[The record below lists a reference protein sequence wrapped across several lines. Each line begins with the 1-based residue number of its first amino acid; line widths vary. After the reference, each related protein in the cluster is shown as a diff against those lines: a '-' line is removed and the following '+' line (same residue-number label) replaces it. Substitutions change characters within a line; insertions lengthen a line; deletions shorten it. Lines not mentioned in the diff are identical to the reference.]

1 MAGDAPR
8 APDRRIGPHL
18 EAAPEQ
24 RVRAR
29 PREAWADNLKVVLV
43 VGVIVAHVTIAWTG
57 VGSWVFTEGP
67 VREPLFS
74 LLVLAS
80 SGSLF
85 GLALFFMIAGMYT
98 PRSLERKGLRRFL
111 VDRALRLGVPLVF
124 FVVVLAPF
132 VEWADPDRAGWER
145 GFAAYTVERI
155 WWSWPTPPAWGPT
168 WFLAVLLLFS
178 VVYAL
183 ARQVLPRPSATTPL
197 RRRHLLA
204 VAAAVAVVSWLVR
217 IEIPVGEEVGRLAL
231 GQAPAWVTGFA
242 LGVAGA
248 ERGWFDP
255 IPPAIGRWAR
265 RVGIAAFVASA
276 LVIGTAAMLEA
287 DLEAFAGMGTWQS
300 LVLAVIEGALVVSM
314 PLWLVDMFRRRFD
327 HQGRLGR
334 EAGRAA
340 FAAFVV
346 HQIVLVGLVLASHAV
361 VWPPEAEWLTVSVLG
376 VLVSFGIG
384 ALARPD
390 PRGRAGRLTQTVR
403 TWTGARQYGVRQPD
417 SLDTRRHEYVNPSHL
432 PALGSGRRHAQDE
445 PLVDRRHS
453 Q

>member
-1 MAGDAPR
+1 MAPVDAAPQAPR
-8 APDRRIGPHL
+8 ADQVGRS
-18 EAAPEQ
+18 
-24 RVRAR
+24 
-29 PREAWADNLKVVLV
+29 REAWADNLKIVLV

-80 SGSLF
+80 GGSLF
-85 GLALFFMIAGMYT
+85 GLAVFFMIAGMFT

-111 VDRALRLGVPLVF
+111 VDRTLRLGIPLLF

-145 GFAAYTVERI
+145 GFGAYTVEVV
-155 WWSWPTPPAWGPT
+155 WWSWPKPPAWGPT

-183 ARQVLPRPSATTPL
+183 ARRVLPRPGATAPL

-265 RVGIAAFVASA
+265 RVGIGAFVAA
-276 LVIGTAAMLEA
+276 AAMVGTAAVTGT
-287 DLEAFAGMGTWQS
+287 DIEAFAGLGTWQS
-300 LVLAVIEGALVVSM
+300 FALAVVEGALVVAM
-314 PLWLVDMFRRRFD
+314 PIWLVDLFRRRFD
-327 HQGRLGR
+327 HQGRLGH

-346 HQIVLVGLVLASHAV
+346 HQIVLVALVLASRTV
-361 VWPPEAEWLTVSVLG
+361 RWPPEVEWLAVSVLG
-376 VLVSFGIG
+376 VLISFGLG
-384 ALARPD
+384 ALITRIPAV
-390 PRGRAGRLTQTVR
+390 GR
-403 TWTGARQYGVRQPD
+403 YF
-417 SLDTRRHEYVNPSHL
+417 
-432 PALGSGRRHAQDE
+432 
-445 PLVDRRHS
+445 
-453 Q
+453 